1 MKSLLTHPS
10 PQEDLAASSSEPPDN
25 LDFFFFFLKEGS
37 CWEPS
42 CLVELITGLLIVS
55 VGYRLQ
61 AATHWD
67 DAMRQQDGETGA
79 RASKLGDQLP
89 DTLELRGF
97 KSLIL
102 PRIWL
107 GLSKDMQMGNVR
119 PSSRLKEAFNCPLLT
134 VGGVGGVTTTATMVF
149 GG

>member
-1 MKSLLTHPS
+1 
-10 PQEDLAASSSEPPDN
+10 
-25 LDFFFFFLKEGS
+25 
-37 CWEPS
+37 
-42 CLVELITGLLIVS
+42 
-55 VGYRLQ
+55 
-61 AATHWD
+61 
-67 DAMRQQDGETGA
+67 MRQQDGETGA

-119 PSSRLKEAFNCPLLT
+119 PSSRLKEAFNCLLLT
-134 VGGVGGVTTTATMVF
+134 VGGVGGLQQQQRWYLEAD
-149 GG
+149 

>member
-1 MKSLLTHPS
+1 
-10 PQEDLAASSSEPPDN
+10 
-25 LDFFFFFLKEGS
+25 
-37 CWEPS
+37 
-42 CLVELITGLLIVS
+42 
-55 VGYRLQ
+55 
-61 AATHWD
+61 
-67 DAMRQQDGETGA
+67 MRQQDGETGA

-107 GLSKDMQMGNVR
+107 GSSNDMRMGNVR

-134 VGGVGGVTTTATMVF
+134 VRGVGGVTTTATMVF